1 MNQYKNQKNKNM
13 SIVVKNSQL
22 NDEAIKSLND
32 LIEMD
37 INATAAFRLSRIVKE
52 ISSIVDD
59 KVKMEKKIL
68 EKWTEKDE
76 NGQAKPAKDDQGNV
90 IEGAV
95 TITDPDL
102 FTKEMSNL
110 MELENEIGYDRI
122 KFEDLDLKTAKI
134 KNLIKIEFLFD

>member
-1 MNQYKNQKNKNM
+1 M

-76 NGQAKPAKDDQGNV
+76 NGQTKPAKDDQGNV

-95 TITDPDL
+95 TITDPEL

-110 MELENEIGYDRI
+110 MELENEIGYDKI
-122 KFEDLDLKTAKI
+122 KFEDLNLKTAKI
-134 KNLIKIEFLFD
+134 KDLIKIEFLFD

>member
-1 MNQYKNQKNKNM
+1 M
-13 SIVVKNSQL
+13 SIIVKNSQL

-32 LIEMD
+32 LIDMN
-37 INATAAFRLSRIVKE
+37 INASAAFRLSRIVKE

-59 KVKMEKKIL
+59 KMKMEKKIL
-68 EKWTEKDE
+68 DKWTDKDDDG
-76 NGQAKPAKDDQGNV
+76 NPKPALDEQGNV

-95 TITDPDL
+95 TITDPES

-110 MELENEIGYDRI
+110 MDLENEIGYDRI

-134 KNLIKIEFLFD
+134 KDLIKIEFLFD

>member
-1 MNQYKNQKNKNM
+1 M
-13 SIVVKNSQL
+13 SIIVKNSQL

-32 LIEMD
+32 LIDMN
-37 INATAAFRLSRIVKE
+37 INASAAFRLSRIVKE

-59 KVKMEKKIL
+59 KMKMEKKIL
-68 EKWTEKDE
+68 DKWTD
-76 NGQAKPAKDDQGNV
+76 KDDEGNPKPVLDEQGNV

-95 TITDPDL
+95 TITDPES

-110 MELENEIGYDRI
+110 MDLENEIGYDRI

-134 KNLIKIEFLFD
+134 KDLIKIEFLFD